1 MNSIDE
7 LKLSLKEEMIKRGI
21 LNKIKAEM
29 RQEIYNILD
38 NDNDNEQKPN
48 LTKENFII
56 NELIKEYFDYND
68 YNYSSKVFQS
78 ETGQIKNE
86 LKRDDLAKELNII
99 EGENNKNKPLLYSIF
114 FGLKNHNDNLIP
126 LKFEKEN

>member
-1 MNSIDE
+1 MNSIEE
-7 LKLSLKEEMIKRGI
+7 LKSSLKEEMIKRGI

-38 NDNDNEQKPN
+38 NDNDNDQKPN

-99 EGENNKNKPLLYSIF
+99 EAENNKNKPLLYSIF

-126 LKFEKEN
+126 LKFENEN

>member
-126 LKFEKEN
+126 LKFENEK

>member
-1 MNSIDE
+1 MNSIEE

-114 FGLKNHNDNLIP
+114 SCLKNHNDNLIP
-126 LKFEKEN
+126 LKFENEK

>member
-1 MNSIDE
+1 MNSIEE
-7 LKLSLKEEMIKRGI
+7 LKSSLKDEMIKRGI

-126 LKFEKEN
+126 LKFENEN

>member
-1 MNSIDE
+1 MNSIEE
-7 LKLSLKEEMIKRGI
+7 LKSSLKEEMIKRGI

-56 NELIKEYFDYND
+56 NEL
-68 YNYSSKVFQS
+68 
-78 ETGQIKNE
+78 
-86 LKRDDLAKELNII
+86 
-99 EGENNKNKPLLYSIF
+99 
-114 FGLKNHNDNLIP
+114 NL
-126 LKFEKEN
+126 

>member
-1 MNSIDE
+1 MNSIEE
-7 LKLSLKEEMIKRGI
+7 LKSSLKEEMIKRGI

-126 LKFEKEN
+126 LKFENEN

>member
-1 MNSIDE
+1 M
-7 LKLSLKEEMIKRGI
+7 
-21 LNKIKAEM
+21 
-29 RQEIYNILD
+29 
-38 NDNDNEQKPN
+38 
-48 LTKENFII
+48 
-56 NELIKEYFDYND
+56 
-68 YNYSSKVFQS
+68 FQS

-126 LKFEKEN
+126 LKFENEN

>member
-56 NELIKEYFDYND
+56 NEL
-68 YNYSSKVFQS
+68 
-78 ETGQIKNE
+78 
-86 LKRDDLAKELNII
+86 
-99 EGENNKNKPLLYSIF
+99 
-114 FGLKNHNDNLIP
+114 NL
-126 LKFEKEN
+126 

>member
-1 MNSIDE
+1 MNSIEE
-7 LKLSLKEEMIKRGI
+7 LKSSLKEEMIKRGI

-68 YNYSSKVFQS
+68 YNYPSKVFQS

-114 FGLKNHNDNLIP
+114 CGLKNHNDNLIP
-126 LKFEKEN
+126 LKFENEN